1 MRDKVGCGGT
11 DCGVAYVW
19 ATVGVGIDV
28 GFIPYVEVATLGSGV
43 GPYVGVGIVVGVVPY
58 VEVGTLGFGVG
69 PYVEVGML
77 LRRDGGALGGA
88 VG

>member
-11 DCGVAYVW
+11 DSGVAYVW
-19 ATVGVGIDV
+19 TA
-28 GFIPYVEVATLGSGV
+28 
-43 GPYVGVGIVVGVVPY
+43 VGVGIVVGVVPY
-58 VEVGTLGFGVG
+58 VGVGTSLFVGVG